1 MGVVFAGTAPFFIF
15 NRQKGINTMKDETL
29 IEIVSMIKQISYKQS
44 KLEKESYYT
53 LIHDLSVLLESKIA
67 KNLSN
72 FNRNRKSKIEQN
84 DEIND

>member
-1 MGVVFAGTAPFFIF
+1 
-15 NRQKGINTMKDETL
+15 MKDETL

-53 LIHDLSVLLESKIA
+53 LIHDLSVLLENKIA

-72 FNRNRKSKIEQN
+72 FNRNRKTKNEQIE
-84 DEIND
+84 EIND

>member
-1 MGVVFAGTAPFFIF
+1 
-15 NRQKGINTMKDETL
+15 
-29 IEIVSMIKQISYKQS
+29 MIKQISYKQS

-84 DEIND
+84 DVIND